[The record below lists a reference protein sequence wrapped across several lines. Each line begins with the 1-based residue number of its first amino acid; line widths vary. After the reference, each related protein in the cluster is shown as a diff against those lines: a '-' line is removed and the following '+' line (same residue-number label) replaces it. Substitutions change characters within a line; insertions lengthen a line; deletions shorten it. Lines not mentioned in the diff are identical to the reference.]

1 MIKYG
6 IEEFILNYNTNKKFK
21 KMQESLNIIKYSYA
35 MKNIDTFVFGS
46 DTIWNIDSDNLF
58 KLRDIFFGNKFV
70 NKKKISYAASFANA
84 KYEKIQ
90 KYPDIKKGLN
100 DFEYIS
106 VRDEYSFDIAKKI
119 CDKEVEIVCDPTLLL
134 HKEDYNS
141 LININEKDR
150 YIFVYLFSDLNSEQ
164 KTIIKKF
171 AEKNNLKIICGTKKY
186 DWIDKRVSNSPDSF
200 ISYMNNAD
208 YVITDTF
215 HGTIFS
221 TIFNKNYVVI
231 NRNKKKVNDFLN
243 KCKLN
248 NRLIENQYID
258 KLLSENIDYG
268 KVNEIVDNYRKD
280 SIEFLNNAL
289 K

>member
-1 MIKYG
+1 M
-6 IEEFILNYNTNKKFK
+6 
-21 KMQESLNIIKYSYA
+21 
-35 MKNIDTFVFGS
+35 
-46 DTIWNIDSDNLF
+46 
-58 KLRDIFFGNKFV
+58 
-70 NKKKISYAASFANA
+70 
-84 KYEKIQ
+84 
-90 KYPDIKKGLN
+90 
-100 DFEYIS
+100 
-106 VRDEYSFDIAKKI
+106 
-119 CDKEVEIVCDPTLLL
+119 LL

-164 KTIIKKF
+164 KTNIKKF
-171 AEKNNLKIICGTKKY
+171 TEKNNLKIICGTKKY

-268 KVNEIVDNYRKD
+268 KVNEIVDDYRKD